1 MMVGGGG
8 RGGAGRG
15 EGEKERRR
23 GKLLMGTNPLFGEHT
38 CEIDFP
44 QVFEKFD
51 AVNWFHFFAESLP
64 TAAQRPVHIPK
75 SAVEE
80 QI

>member
-1 MMVGGGG
+1 
-8 RGGAGRG
+8 
-15 EGEKERRR
+15 
-23 GKLLMGTNPLFGEHT
+23 MGTNPLFGEHT